1 MEMSG
6 VSVGDDD
13 QVLLILLWLSPT
25 FMMKGNARIELEVS
39 ESEEVVVL
47 GPNSWIPRGLWT
59 PGLPLG
65 TPSLLY
71 LPTSYFCVPK
81 AC

>member
-1 MEMSG
+1 MSG

-47 GPNSWIPRGLWT
+47 GPNSWIDHEGPRQVTTVEMTGK
-59 PGLPLG
+59 G
-65 TPSLLY
+65 
-71 LPTSYFCVPK
+71 
-81 AC
+81 